1 MTSVKSSSNFTQ
13 KEIRL
18 LEEQSFE
25 NLVNFYS
32 RELLLMVNGK
42 DVDLTYFVLKS
53 MRKKGVI
60 RDGRKDL
67 RNYPTLRAL
76 KVLGVTE

>member
-1 MTSVKSSSNFTQ
+1 MSGFT
-13 KEIRL
+13 KREIYL

-32 RELLLMVNGK
+32 KELLLMFNGK

-53 MRKKGVI
+53 LRRKGVI